1 MTDSG
6 CWLQTRCCIIR
17 QWLHLEIR
25 PLSPSIAATFK
36 QSIVTL
42 CYFKYGCHKGTLR
55 VLQYPEW
62 FVLTK
67 TLQSKANCCY
77 YNTTYFLLFPM
88 LLLLLKCSLQIN
100 FDNPNVIILSTFKH
114 YLFNVDV
121 VKNHNSAGFS
131 LPSLAALHMDMY
143 QRNIHLPG
151 RLGMIQTPYT
161 YSAQNR

>member
-1 MTDSG
+1 MLTSNTVLYHQAVASSRDQALISFHS
-6 CWLQTRCCIIR
+6 CHLQTEHRY
-17 QWLHLEIR
+17 
-25 PLSPSIAATFK
+25 SS
-36 QSIVTL
+36 
-42 CYFKYGCHKGTLR
+42 YFKYGCHKGTLR
-55 VLQYPEW
+55 VLHYPEW

-77 YNTTYFLLFPM
+77 CNTTYFLLFPM

-100 FDNPNVIILSTFKH
+100 FDNPNVIILSSFKH